1 MTPAQAVKML
11 DADLGLTMKD
21 LQVILDTDPRNISR
35 WIAELSYPQREARRR
50 LAELIQLDRR
60 LREAFTAMEGAR
72 DWLRDPS
79 RYLAGLTPLEVL
91 RAGRVD
97 RVEAALVALE
107 AGIYL

>member
-1 MTPAQAVKML
+1 MT
-11 DADLGLTMKD
+11 T
-21 LQVILDTDPRNISR
+21 
-35 WIAELSYPQREARRR
+35 RE
-50 LAELIQLDRR
+50 ELIQLDRR
-60 LREAFTAMEGAR
+60 LRETFTVMDAAR

-91 RAGRVD
+91 RAGRID